1 MRADPDQS
9 VSIRIMRTDLG
20 AEAEAELSACLDSG
34 ERVRADRFHFAPDRQ
49 SYVAAHALLRR
60 LPAARLGSAPA
71 ALRFE
76 TEPRGRPRLVGG
88 PADFAFSL
96 SHSHSRG
103 VVAVAAG
110 FGPDLG
116 IDIEAVPR
124 PRLNPAR
131 VAASFCA
138 DERAW
143 VEAGADAD
151 ERERRLLTLWTLKE
165 VLAKA
170 TGEGLARPLDAVS
183 FADGSE
189 CPRFADPGTAAGWRF
204 RSFAAGAWIA
214 AIAARDGDRPRAFE
228 AIEVD
233 AGGALVKTLD
243 LR

>member
-60 LPAARLGSAPA
+60 LLAARLGGAPA

-110 FGPDLG
+110 FRPDLG

-124 PRLNPAR
+124 PRLNPAS

-138 DERAW
+138 DEQAW

-189 CPRFADPGTAAGWRF
+189 CPADPGTAAGWRF

-214 AIAARDGDRPRAFE
+214 AIAARDGDRHRAFE